1 MGPRGSKGAT
11 GLPGPDGLPGP
22 IGLPGPAGPPGDRG
36 IPGEVLGAQPGPR
49 GDAGLPGHPGL
60 KGLPGERGPPGFRGK
75 WLDRLWGV
83 VTPQPPRVS
92 ATPFSVALV
101 RSPQC
106 ACETMQAGSV
116 FTQCQHHPWPGDNDP
131 QALCSRSSAGRF
143 LFTPVAGVQIG
154 KDVSQK
160 LLTCTPGSRTFLNVT
175 EYWSCQ
181 AEKTRL
187 RIYTQQQLGFL
198 SWNIGTVVKAE
209 GNLQDAG
216 LHALVTRMFCGFSS
230 APPGECFLQS

>member
-116 FTQCQHHPWPGDNDP
+116 FTQCQHHPWPGDNVP
-131 QALCSRSSAGRF
+131 QTLCSRSSAGRF

-181 AEKTRL
+181 A
-187 RIYTQQQLGFL
+187 
-198 SWNIGTVVKAE
+198 
-209 GNLQDAG
+209 
-216 LHALVTRMFCGFSS
+216 
-230 APPGECFLQS
+230 